1 MISLSLGTHRQ
12 ATYKELSSERTVFEF
27 NIFLLRISG
36 KTFYEQ
42 MRAKKSKSKT
52 ILTLQAM
59 KLEMTVIQISLTEML
74 KEEALFPENKV
85 ESC

>member
-27 NIFLLRISG
+27 SIFLLRISG

-42 MRAKKSKSKT
+42 MRAKKVK
-52 ILTLQAM
+52 I
-59 KLEMTVIQISLTEML
+59 
-74 KEEALFPENKV
+74 ENYSNTTSNEIGDDRHTNLLDRNVKGR
-85 ESC
+85 SSFSGK

>member
-1 MISLSLGTHRQ
+1 MREQYSNS
-12 ATYKELSSERTVFEF
+12 AFSSSE
-27 NIFLLRISG
+27 FLVKLQSKDI
-36 KTFYEQ
+36 TEHVTECFFEQ

>member
-1 MISLSLGTHRQ
+1 
-12 ATYKELSSERTVFEF
+12 
-27 NIFLLRISG
+27 
-36 KTFYEQ
+36 
-42 MRAKKSKSKT
+42 
-52 ILTLQAM
+52 M